1 MMYEVEQEE
10 IENYGDNSTAKNEIR
25 MILLRNPCLDKNRYR
40 IVVCNGVVAVFVSED
55 SILNANKR
63 ISKHLDPL
71 VYPLIFPFC
80 ESAWSYT

>member
-1 MMYEVEQEE
+1 MYEVEQEE

-40 IVVCNGVVAVFVSED
+40 IVVCNGVAAVFVSED
-55 SILNANKR
+55 GILN

-71 VYPLIFPFC
+71 VYPLIFPFG